1 MVLTTPALH
10 NQKKERTSFTQE
22 ELRKLWVLHGQVYD
36 FTDFVKYHP
45 AGSKAILLGR
55 GRDCTVL
62 FESYHTIL
70 PSDALLE
77 KYRVSAPNAKL
88 ETSRSA
94 KLFSFADDGFYRTL
108 KQRTRE
114 YFKENNLHTKATPIE
129 IVYFVATILSIYY
142 FTWAAFVQ
150 GSLIAAVLHGVGRAL
165 CIIRPTHAASHYAMF
180 RSPWLNQWAYRIS
193 MALSGS
199 SPAQWTTKHI
209 INHHVE
215 TNLSPTDDDT
225 MYPVKRILHEL
236 PRLAFHK
243 YQHIYIWLVYPYTTI
258 LWHFSNLVK
267 LALGASRGQMYEGI
281 AEVKQESSGDW
292 VETALSLFF
301 FTFFRLL
308 LPFVCLP
315 FGTALTVFLLSEW
328 TCSTWFSLQFAVSHE
343 VDECVE
349 HEKGLLDTLKANEA
363 KPEKDQP
370 ATGLIDWGSHQV
382 RSSHNYGADS
392 LLSLHFSGGLNLQIE
407 HHLFPS
413 IHYVHYP
420 ALSKIVR
427 QTCKEYNLPYILSP
441 SMMGAVTKHYH
452 QLKKMGAEN

>member
-1 MVLTTPALH
+1 MVLTTPAL
-10 NQKKERTSFTQE
+10 NLKKERTSFTQE
-22 ELRKLWVLHGQVYD
+22 ELSKLWVLHGQVYD

-45 AGSKAILLGR
+45 AGSRAILLGR

-88 ETSRSA
+88 EESRSA
-94 KLFSFADDGFYRTL
+94 KLFSFEEGGFYRTL

-114 YFKENNLHTKATPIE
+114 YFKTNNLTTKATTME
-129 IVYFVATILSIYY
+129 IIYFVATILSIY
-142 FTWAAFVQ
+142 FCTWAAFVQ
-150 GSLIAAVLHGVGRAL
+150 GSLIAAVLHGVGRAI
-165 CIIRPTHAASHYAMF
+165 CIIQPTHATSHYAMF
-180 RSPWLNQWAYRIS
+180 RSVWLNQWAYRIS

-215 TNLSPTDDDT
+215 TNLCPTDDDT
-225 MYPVKRILHEL
+225 MYPIKRILHEF
-236 PRLAFHK
+236 PRLFFHK

-258 LWHFSNLVK
+258 LWHFSNLAK
-267 LALGASRGQMYEGI
+267 LAIGAARGQMYEGI
-281 AEVKQESSGDW
+281 AKVSQETSGDW
-292 VETALSLFF
+292 VETAMTLFF

-308 LPFVCLP
+308 LPFLCLP
-315 FGTALTVFLLSEW
+315 FTTAATVFLLSEW
-328 TCSTWFSLQFAVSHE
+328 TCSTWFALQFAVSHE

-349 HEKGLLDTLKANEA
+349 HEKSVLDTLKANEA
-363 KPEKDQP
+363 KGVVNQG
-370 ATGLIDWGSHQV
+370 GLVDWGAHQV
-382 RSSHNYGADS
+382 RASHNYSADS

-413 IHYVHYP
+413 IHYTHYP
-420 ALSKIVR
+420 ALSKIVQ
-427 QTCKEYNLPYILSP
+427 QTCKEFNLPYTLSP
-441 SMMGAVTKHYH
+441 SMMGAVTKHYQ

>member
-1 MVLTTPALH
+1 MVLTTPAL
-10 NQKKERTSFTQE
+10 NLKKERTSFTQE
-22 ELRKLWVLHGQVYD
+22 ELSKLWVLHGQVYD

-45 AGSKAILLGR
+45 AGSRAILLGR

-88 ETSRSA
+88 EESRSA
-94 KLFSFADDGFYRTL
+94 KLFSFEEGGFYRTL

-114 YFKENNLHTKATPIE
+114 YFKTNNLTTKATTME
-129 IVYFVATILSIYY
+129 IIYFVATILSIY
-142 FTWAAFVQ
+142 FCTWAAFVQ
-150 GSLIAAVLHGVGRAL
+150 GSLIAAVLHGVGRAI
-165 CIIRPTHAASHYAMF
+165 CIIQPTHATSHYAMF
-180 RSPWLNQWAYRIS
+180 RSVWLNQWAYRIS

-215 TNLSPTDDDT
+215 TNLCPTDDDT
-225 MYPVKRILHEL
+225 MYPIKRILHEF
-236 PRLAFHK
+236 PRLFFHK

-258 LWHFSNLVK
+258 LWHFSNLAK
-267 LALGASRGQMYEGI
+267 LAIGAARGQMYEGI
-281 AEVKQESSGDW
+281 AKVSQETSGDW
-292 VETALSLFF
+292 VETAMTLFF

-308 LPFVCLP
+308 LPFLCLP
-315 FGTALTVFLLSEW
+315 VTTAAAVFLLSEW
-328 TCSTWFSLQFAVSHE
+328 TCSTWFALQFAVSHE

-349 HEKGLLDTLKANEA
+349 HEKSVLDTLKANEA
-363 KPEKDQP
+363 KGVVNQG
-370 ATGLIDWGSHQV
+370 GLVDWGAHQV
-382 RSSHNYGADS
+382 RASHNYSADS

-413 IHYVHYP
+413 IHYTHYP
-420 ALSKIVR
+420 ALSKIVQ
-427 QTCKEYNLPYILSP
+427 QTCKEFNLPYTLSP
-441 SMMGAVTKHYH
+441 SMMGAVTKHYQ

>member
-1 MVLTTPALH
+1 MVLTTPAL
-10 NQKKERTSFTQE
+10 NLKKERTSFTQE
-22 ELRKLWVLHGQVYD
+22 ELSKLWVLHGQVYD

-45 AGSKAILLGR
+45 AGSRAILLGR

-77 KYRVSAPNAKL
+77 KYRVSAPNVKL
-88 ETSRSA
+88 EESRSA
-94 KLFSFADDGFYRTL
+94 KLFSFEEGGFYRTL

-114 YFKENNLHTKATPIE
+114 YFKTNNLTTKATTME
-129 IVYFVATILSIYY
+129 IIYFVATILSIY
-142 FTWAAFVQ
+142 FCTWAAFVQ
-150 GSLIAAVLHGVGRAL
+150 GSLIAAVLHGVGRAI
-165 CIIRPTHAASHYAMF
+165 CIIQPTHATSHYAMF
-180 RSPWLNQWAYRIS
+180 RSVWLNQWAYRIS

-215 TNLSPTDDDT
+215 TNLCPTDDDT
-225 MYPVKRILHEL
+225 MYPIKRILHEF
-236 PRLAFHK
+236 PRLFFHK

-258 LWHFSNLVK
+258 LWHFSNLAK
-267 LALGASRGQMYEGI
+267 LAIGAARGQMYEGI
-281 AEVKQESSGDW
+281 AKVSQETSGDW
-292 VETALSLFF
+292 VETAMTLFF

-308 LPFVCLP
+308 LPFLCLP
-315 FGTALTVFLLSEW
+315 FTTAAAVFLLSEW
-328 TCSTWFSLQFAVSHE
+328 TCSTWFALQFAVSHE

-349 HEKGLLDTLKANEA
+349 HEKSVLDTLKANEA
-363 KPEKDQP
+363 KGIVNQG
-370 ATGLIDWGSHQV
+370 GLVDWGAHQV
-382 RSSHNYGADS
+382 RASHNYSADS

-413 IHYVHYP
+413 IHYTHYP
-420 ALSKIVR
+420 ALSKIVQ
-427 QTCKEYNLPYILSP
+427 QTCKEFNLPYTLSP
-441 SMMGAVTKHYH
+441 SMMGAVTKHYQ

>member
-1 MVLTTPALH
+1 MVLTTPAL
-10 NQKKERTSFTQE
+10 NLKKERTSFTQE
-22 ELRKLWVLHGQVYD
+22 ELSKLWVLHGQVYD

-45 AGSKAILLGR
+45 AGSRAILLGR

-88 ETSRSA
+88 EESRSA
-94 KLFSFADDGFYRTL
+94 KLFSFEEGGFYRTL

-114 YFKENNLHTKATPIE
+114 YFKTNNLTTKATTME
-129 IVYFVATILSIYY
+129 IIYFVATILSIY
-142 FTWAAFVQ
+142 FCTWAAFVQ
-150 GSLIAAVLHGVGRAL
+150 GSLIAAVLHGVGRAI
-165 CIIRPTHAASHYAMF
+165 CIIQPTHATSHYAMF
-180 RSPWLNQWAYRIS
+180 RSVWLNQWAYRIS
-193 MALSGS
+193 MAVSGS

-215 TNLSPTDDDT
+215 TNLCPTDDDT
-225 MYPVKRILHEL
+225 MYPIKRILHEF
-236 PRLAFHK
+236 PRLFFHK

-258 LWHFSNLVK
+258 LWHFSNLAK
-267 LALGASRGQMYEGI
+267 LAIGAARGQMYEGI
-281 AEVKQESSGDW
+281 AKVSQETSGDW
-292 VETALSLFF
+292 VETAMTLFF

-308 LPFVCLP
+308 LPFLCLP
-315 FGTALTVFLLSEW
+315 FTTAAAVFLLSEW
-328 TCSTWFSLQFAVSHE
+328 TCSTWFALQFAVSHE

-349 HEKGLLDTLKANEA
+349 HEKSVLDTLKANEA
-363 KPEKDQP
+363 KGVVNQG
-370 ATGLIDWGSHQV
+370 GLVDWGAHQV
-382 RSSHNYGADS
+382 RASHNYSADS

-413 IHYVHYP
+413 IHYTHYP
-420 ALSKIVR
+420 ALSKIVQ
-427 QTCKEYNLPYILSP
+427 QTCKEFNLPYTLSP
-441 SMMGAVTKHYH
+441 SMMGAVTKHYQ

>member
-1 MVLTTPALH
+1 MVLTTPAL
-10 NQKKERTSFTQE
+10 NLKKERTSFTQE
-22 ELRKLWVLHGQVYD
+22 ELSKLWVLHGQVYD

-45 AGSKAILLGR
+45 AGSRAILLGR

-88 ETSRSA
+88 EESRSA
-94 KLFSFADDGFYRTL
+94 KLFSFEEGGFYRTL

-114 YFKENNLHTKATPIE
+114 YFKTNNLTTKATTME
-129 IVYFVATILSIYY
+129 IIYFVATILSIY
-142 FTWAAFVQ
+142 FCTWAAFVQ
-150 GSLIAAVLHGVGRAL
+150 GSLIAAVLHGVGRAI
-165 CIIRPTHAASHYAMF
+165 CIIQPTHATSHYAMF
-180 RSPWLNQWAYRIS
+180 RSVWLNQWAYRIS

-215 TNLSPTDDDT
+215 TNLCPTDDDT
-225 MYPVKRILHEL
+225 MYPIKRILHEF
-236 PRLAFHK
+236 PRLFFHK

-258 LWHFSNLVK
+258 LWHFSNLAK
-267 LALGASRGQMYEGI
+267 LAIGAARGQMYEGI
-281 AEVKQESSGDW
+281 AKVSQETSGDW
-292 VETALSLFF
+292 VETAMTLFF

-308 LPFVCLP
+308 LPFLCLP
-315 FGTALTVFLLSEW
+315 FTTAAAVFLLSEW
-328 TCSTWFSLQFAVSHE
+328 TCSTWFALQFAVSHE

-349 HEKGLLDTLKANEA
+349 HEKSVLDTLKANEA
-363 KPEKDQP
+363 KGVVNQG
-370 ATGLIDWGSHQV
+370 GLVDWGAHQV
-382 RSSHNYGADS
+382 RASHNYSADS

-413 IHYVHYP
+413 IHYTHYP
-420 ALSKIVR
+420 ALSKIVQ
-427 QTCKEYNLPYILSP
+427 QTCKEFNLPYTLSP
-441 SMMGAVTKHYH
+441 SMMGAVTKHYQ

>member
-1 MVLTTPALH
+1 MVLTTPAL
-10 NQKKERTSFTQE
+10 NPKKERTSFTQD
-22 ELRKLWVLHGQVYD
+22 ELAKLWVLRGQVYD
-36 FTDFVKYHP
+36 FTDFVKHHP

-88 ETSRSA
+88 EPSRSA
-94 KLFSFADDGFYRTL
+94 KLFSFEDGGFYHTL

-114 YFKENNLHTKATPIE
+114 YFKKNNLSTKATTLD
-129 IVYFVATILSIYY
+129 VLFFVVTILSIYY
-142 FTWAAFVQ
+142 CTWAAFVQ
-150 GSLIAAVLHGVGRAL
+150 GSLIAAVLHGIGRAL
-165 CIIRPTHAASHYAMF
+165 CIIQPTHATSHYAMF
-180 RSPWLNQWAYRIS
+180 KSVWLNQWGYRIAMS
-193 MALSGS
+193 LSGS

-215 TNLSPTDDDT
+215 TNLCPTDDDT
-225 MYPVKRILHEL
+225 MYPVKRILHEF
-236 PRLAFHK
+236 PRLFFHR
-243 YQHIYIWLVYPYTTI
+243 YQHVYIWLVYPFTTI

-267 LALGASRGQMYEGI
+267 LVTGSLRGQMYEGI
-281 AEVKQESSGDW
+281 AKVSQETSGDW
-292 VETALSLFF
+292 VETVMTLLF
-301 FTFFRLL
+301 FTFFRFL

-315 FGTALTVFLLSEW
+315 FPTALAVFMLSEW

-349 HEKGLLDTLKANEA
+349 HEKSLLDTLKANEA
-363 KPEKDQP
+363 KGVTQ
-370 ATGLIDWGSHQV
+370 TGLVDWGAHQV
-382 RSSHNYGADS
+382 LSSHNYGVDS
-392 LLSLHFSGGLNLQIE
+392 LLSLHLSGGLNLQIE

-413 IHYVHYP
+413 IHYSHYP

-427 QTCKEYNLPYILSP
+427 QTCKEFNLPYIQSG
-441 SMMGAVTKHYH
+441 SMMGAVAKHYQ
-452 QLKKMGAEN
+452 QLKKMVAEN

>member
-1 MVLTTPALH
+1 MVLTTPALS
-10 NQKKERTSFTQE
+10 QKKERTSFTKE
-22 ELRKLWVLHGQVYD
+22 ELSKLWVLHGQVYD
-36 FTDFVKYHP
+36 FTDFVKFHP

-88 ETSRSA
+88 EESRSA
-94 KLFSFADDGFYRTL
+94 KLFSFEEGGFYRTL

-114 YFKENNLHTKATPIE
+114 YFKTNNLSTKATTMEVI
-129 IVYFVATILSIYY
+129 YFVATILGIY
-142 FTWAAFVQ
+142 FCTWAAFVQ

-165 CIIRPTHAASHYAMF
+165 CIIQPTHATSHYAMF
-180 RSPWLNQWAYRIS
+180 RSVRLNQWAYRIS

-215 TNLSPTDDDT
+215 TNLCPTDDDT
-225 MYPVKRILHEL
+225 MYPIKRILHEF
-236 PRLAFHK
+236 PRLFFHK

-258 LWHFSNLVK
+258 LWHFSNLAK
-267 LALGASRGQMYEGI
+267 LALGAARGQMYEGI
-281 AEVKQESSGDW
+281 AKVSQETSGDW
-292 VETALSLFF
+292 IETVMTLFF
-301 FTFFRLL
+301 FTFFRFL

-315 FGTALTVFLLSEW
+315 FTTALTVFLLSEW

-349 HEKGLLDTLKANEA
+349 HEKSVLDTLKANEA
-363 KPEKDQP
+363 KGITKQG
-370 ATGLIDWGSHQV
+370 GLVDWGAHQV
-382 RSSHNYGADS
+382 LSSHNYGIDS
-392 LLSLHFSGGLNLQIE
+392 LLSLQLSGGLNLQIE

-413 IHYVHYP
+413 IHYTHYP
-420 ALSKIVR
+420 ALSKIVM
-427 QTCKEYNLPYILSP
+427 QTCKEFNLPYTVSP

>member
-1 MVLTTPALH
+1 MVLTTPAL
-10 NQKKERTSFTQE
+10 NLKKERTSFTQE
-22 ELRKLWVLHGQVYD
+22 ELSKLWVLHGQVYD

-45 AGSKAILLGR
+45 AGSRAILLGR

-88 ETSRSA
+88 EESRSA
-94 KLFSFADDGFYRTL
+94 KLFSFEEGGFYRTL

-114 YFKENNLHTKATPIE
+114 YFKTNNLTTKATTME
-129 IVYFVATILSIYY
+129 IIYFVATILSIY
-142 FTWAAFVQ
+142 FCTWAAFVQ
-150 GSLIAAVLHGVGRAL
+150 GSLIAAVLHGVGRAI
-165 CIIRPTHAASHYAMF
+165 CIIQPTHATSHYAMF
-180 RSPWLNQWAYRIS
+180 RSVWLNQWAYRIS

-215 TNLSPTDDDT
+215 TNLCPTDDDT
-225 MYPVKRILHEL
+225 MYPIKRILHEF
-236 PRLAFHK
+236 PRLFFHK

-258 LWHFSNLVK
+258 LWHFSNLAK
-267 LALGASRGQMYEGI
+267 LAIGAARGQMYEGI
-281 AEVKQESSGDW
+281 AKVSQETSGDW
-292 VETALSLFF
+292 VETAMTLFF

-308 LPFVCLP
+308 LPFLCLP
-315 FGTALTVFLLSEW
+315 FTTAAAVFLLSEW
-328 TCSTWFSLQFAVSHE
+328 TCSTWFALQFAVSHE

-349 HEKGLLDTLKANEA
+349 HEKSVLDTLKANEA
-363 KPEKDQP
+363 KGIVNQG
-370 ATGLIDWGSHQV
+370 GLVDWGAHQV
-382 RSSHNYGADS
+382 RASHNYSADS

-413 IHYVHYP
+413 IHYTHYP
-420 ALSKIVR
+420 ALSKIVQ
-427 QTCKEYNLPYILSP
+427 QTCKEFNLPYTLSP
-441 SMMGAVTKHYH
+441 SMMGAVTKHYQ

>member
-1 MVLTTPALH
+1 MVLTTPAL
-10 NQKKERTSFTQE
+10 NLKKERTSFTQE
-22 ELRKLWVLHGQVYD
+22 ELSKLWVLHGQVYD

-45 AGSKAILLGR
+45 AGSRAILLGR

-62 FESYHTIL
+62 FESYHTVL

-88 ETSRSA
+88 EESRSA
-94 KLFSFADDGFYRTL
+94 KLFSFEEGGFYRTL

-114 YFKENNLHTKATPIE
+114 YFKTNNLSTKATTMEVI
-129 IVYFVATILSIYY
+129 YFVATILSIY
-142 FTWAAFVQ
+142 FCTWAAFVQ
-150 GSLIAAVLHGVGRAL
+150 GSLIAAVLHGVGRAI
-165 CIIRPTHAASHYAMF
+165 CIIQPTHATSHYAMF
-180 RSPWLNQWAYRIS
+180 RSVWLNQWAYRIS
-193 MALSGS
+193 MAVSGS

-215 TNLSPTDDDT
+215 TNLCPTDDDT
-225 MYPVKRILHEL
+225 MYPIKRILHEF
-236 PRLAFHK
+236 PRLFFHK

-258 LWHFSNLVK
+258 LWHFSNLAK
-267 LALGASRGQMYEGI
+267 LALGAARGQMYEGI
-281 AEVKQESSGDW
+281 AKVSQETSGDW
-292 VETALSLFF
+292 VETAMTLFF

-308 LPFVCLP
+308 LPFLCLP
-315 FGTALTVFLLSEW
+315 FTTAAAVFLLSEW
-328 TCSTWFSLQFAVSHE
+328 TCSTWFALQFAVSHE

-349 HEKGLLDTLKANEA
+349 HEKSVLDTLKANEA
-363 KPEKDQP
+363 KGIVNQG
-370 ATGLIDWGSHQV
+370 GLVDWGAHQV
-382 RSSHNYGADS
+382 RASHNYSADS

-413 IHYVHYP
+413 IHYTHYP
-420 ALSKIVR
+420 ALSKIVQ
-427 QTCKEYNLPYILSP
+427 QTCKEFNLPYTLSP

>member
-1 MVLTTPALH
+1 MVLTTPAL
-10 NQKKERTSFTQE
+10 NLKKERTSFTQE
-22 ELRKLWVLHGQVYD
+22 ELSKLWVLHGQVYD

-45 AGSKAILLGR
+45 AGSRAILLGR

-88 ETSRSA
+88 EESRSA
-94 KLFSFADDGFYRTL
+94 KLFSFEEGGFYRTL

-114 YFKENNLHTKATPIE
+114 YFKTNNLTTKATTME
-129 IVYFVATILSIYY
+129 IIYFVATILSIY
-142 FTWAAFVQ
+142 FCTWAAFVQ
-150 GSLIAAVLHGVGRAL
+150 GSLIAAVLHGVGRAI
-165 CIIRPTHAASHYAMF
+165 CIIQPTHATSHYAMF
-180 RSPWLNQWAYRIS
+180 RSVWLNQWAYRIS

-215 TNLSPTDDDT
+215 TNLCPTDDDT
-225 MYPVKRILHEL
+225 MYPIKRILHEF
-236 PRLAFHK
+236 PRLFFHK

-258 LWHFSNLVK
+258 LWHFSNLAK
-267 LALGASRGQMYEGI
+267 LAIGAARGQMYEGK
-281 AEVKQESSGDW
+281 VSQETSGDW
-292 VETALSLFF
+292 VETAMTLFF

-308 LPFVCLP
+308 LPFLCLP
-315 FGTALTVFLLSEW
+315 FTTAAAVFLLSEW
-328 TCSTWFSLQFAVSHE
+328 TCSTWFALQFAVSHE

-349 HEKGLLDTLKANEA
+349 HEKSVLDTLKANEA
-363 KPEKDQP
+363 KGVVNQG
-370 ATGLIDWGSHQV
+370 GLVDWGAHQV
-382 RSSHNYGADS
+382 RASHNYSADS

-413 IHYVHYP
+413 IHYTHYP
-420 ALSKIVR
+420 ALSKIVQ
-427 QTCKEYNLPYILSP
+427 QTCKEFNLPYTLSP
-441 SMMGAVTKHYH
+441 SMMGAVTKHYQ